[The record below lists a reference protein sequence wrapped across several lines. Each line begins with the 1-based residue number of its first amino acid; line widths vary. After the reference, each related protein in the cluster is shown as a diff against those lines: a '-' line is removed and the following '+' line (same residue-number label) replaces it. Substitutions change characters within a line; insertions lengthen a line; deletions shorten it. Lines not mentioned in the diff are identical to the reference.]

1 MGNEE
6 EIYMEEN
13 RDINQGDNKIDK
25 NFILAIIGILITLW
39 QIIDQYTLISYMEAY
54 DLMNE
59 YGNAY
64 EYALKYKAEYMDAE
78 SNDDKDKIEEK
89 ALINFKKILSPKA
102 LDIVEYS
109 IFKNTDEVEGY
120 MDVKKYDYNEFE
132 YTNNIE
138 VSEYKKEIIVKD
150 SYFVK
155 TSRGYPK
162 KEEKWGIPNQ
172 VFTYSRKNFFG
183 EPIIEDCNTYKDN

>member
-1 MGNEE
+1 
-6 EIYMEEN
+6 MEED
-13 RDINQGDNKIDK
+13 RDINQGDKKIDK

-39 QIIDQYTLISYMEAY
+39 QIIDQYTMISYMEAY

-64 EYALKYKAEYMDAE
+64 EYALKYKAEYMDVE
-78 SNDDKDKIEEK
+78 SKDDKEKIEEK

-109 IFKNTDEVEGY
+109 IFKNTNEVEGY
-120 MDVKKYDYNEFE
+120 MDVKKYDYNKFE

-138 VSEYKKEIIVKD
+138 VSEYKKEIIVKG
-150 SYFVK
+150 SYFIK
-155 TSRGYPK
+155 TSRRYPK
-162 KEEKWGIPNQ
+162 KENKVGIPNQ

-183 EPIIEDCNTYKDN
+183 EPIIEYCNTYKDN